1 MTHEQPI
8 QPFDPFE
15 EEVRRVLADE
25 VPESAPERLVARVA
39 AIPHAVRPGDAWT
52 GRVRGRLGSGLA
64 AGPAFG
70 FSLRLAAVATVAAV
84 AIVLVGG
91 SFLLGRLAPPS
102 DVGGSPSARVVVPLP
117 SVGPVGGSPSAGA
130 VVPPPSVGPSPLGPA
145 GGPIPADFQPDSATF
160 SSPDGGWLLGTATC
174 AGAPCAAIVR
184 TTDGGRTW
192 ASIPAPDT
200 AFAADG
206 TWGSGVSGLRFADAV
221 DGWAFGPDLWATH
234 DGGATWHRVSLP
246 GLSKNGQV
254 MALETAAGVVH
265 AVYFDGN
272 TSGLLTIATSPV
284 GTDGWTVSPT
294 TVELGAGPVPHP
306 QLVLQGSAGWLVEVD
321 RAVVAGARLVA
332 GEWKPWQPPC
342 LAVAGPATLA
352 AASASDLVVACDE
365 GLWAT
370 PTGVHVY
377 VSSDGGATFTPAASK
392 PPVFSIEGVAAP
404 APGIV
409 FVAGSLSG
417 VGSAIVGSFDG
428 GTTWTSVHVLQ
439 GAGSL
444 DVSFTTADQGISIS
458 TTGDGRSDLLMTRD
472 GGRTWSKVPI
482 AGG

>member
-1 MTHEQPI
+1 MTHEQPNQPI
-8 QPFDPFE
+8 QRFDPFE
-15 EEVRRVLADE
+15 EELRQVLADE
-25 VPESAPERLVARVA
+25 ATEPAPERLVARVA
-39 AIPHAVRPGDAWT
+39 EIPDGMRPGSALV

-70 FSLRLAAVATVAAV
+70 FGLGLAAVAAV

-91 SFLLGRLAPPS
+91 SLLLGGLAPSS
-102 DVGGSPSARVVVPLP
+102 DVGGPS
-117 SVGPVGGSPSAGA
+117 SGPVGGSPSTGA
-130 VVPPPSVGPSPLGPA
+130 VSPSPSVGPSSLGPV
-145 GGPIPADFQPDSATF
+145 GGPIPADFQPASATF
-160 SSPDGGWLLGTATC
+160 TSADDGWLLGTATC
-174 AGAPCAAIVR
+174 AGAPCTAIVR

-192 ASIPAPDT
+192 ASIPAPD
-200 AFAADG
+200 AALLPGGSG
-206 TWGSGVSGLRFADAV
+206 TSGVSGLRFADAL

-246 GLSKNGQV
+246 GLSADGQV
-254 MALETAAGVVH
+254 MTLETAAGAVH

-272 TSGLLTIATSPV
+272 AAGLLAIATSPV
-284 GTDGWTVSPT
+284 GTDAWAVAPT

-306 QLVLQGSAGWLVEVD
+306 QLVLLGTAGWLVEVD

-342 LAVAGPATLA
+342 LDVAGPATLA

-365 GLWAT
+365 GVWST
-370 PTGVHVY
+370 PTGVHLY
-377 VSSDGGATFTPAASK
+377 LSSDGGATFTPAASK
-392 PPVFSIEGVAAP
+392 VPVFSIEGVAAP
-404 APGIV
+404 APGV
-409 FVAGSLSG
+409 AFVAGSLSG

-428 GTTWTSVHVLQ
+428 GATWTAVHVLQ

-444 DVSFTTADQGISIS
+444 DLSFTTAEEGVAIS
-458 TTGDGRSDLLMTRD
+458 TSGDGTSELLMTRD